1 MPPFFY
7 VVSYCHLSATLQ
19 TISIIVVN
27 LQDNL
32 AVVRI
37 FIALLRV
44 SVDSPSQ
51 LTFPENLKIISNTA
65 VKTSNH
71 AMINTASMLVVTIV
85 RKKLNSQM
93 VENILQNL
101 KCHYCWIKRDQ
112 LEVTCF
118 FISLFNAQHVSDIST
133 SILRSLRLI
142 YWVISWVVLLWYDA
156 CWCYVTLKPASGYH
170 TTPPQPNHNVTPT
183 GS

>member
-101 KCHYCWIKRDQ
+101 KCHYC
-112 LEVTCF
+112 
-118 FISLFNAQHVSDIST
+118 
-133 SILRSLRLI
+133 
-142 YWVISWVVLLWYDA
+142 
-156 CWCYVTLKPASGYH
+156 
-170 TTPPQPNHNVTPT
+170 
-183 GS
+183 